1 MRRYPIPA
9 TARCAGAVA
18 PLLVLALLLP
28 GGCSLKKGPTTPDL
42 VLFASGSVYGQLET
56 CG

>member
-1 MRRYPIPA
+1 MRQILSVA
-9 TARCAGAVA
+9 AARLNGLVA

-28 GGCSLKKGPTTPDL
+28 AGCTRRGGSATPDL
-42 VLFASGSVYGQLET
+42 VLFASGGIYGQLET

>member
-1 MRRYPIPA
+1 MRQILSTAA
-9 TARCAGAVA
+9 TRFAGSVA

-28 GGCSLKKGPTTPDL
+28 AGCSRRSGSDAPDL
-42 VLFASGSVYGQLET
+42 VLFASGGIYGQLET